1 MNNPA
6 IFFTAP
12 GRVEVLDRPVPEPAA
27 GEVLIRSRRS
37 LISTGTEL
45 TLLSGQARSD
55 SVWAGLSRYPQEVGY
70 SSVGEVVAAGHG
82 ADAAWVGRRVETHS
96 RHALWV
102 TCPVGELRPVPDGV
116 SDEEATFT
124 SLAEVAMN
132 GLRRVGLT
140 WGESVAVFGL
150 GILGHLAVRLCALAG
165 AGPVFGIEPS
175 AFRRG
180 LLPRGPF
187 FHALDGRSPDLDEEV
202 RRRNSGRA
210 LDVVVELTGNSEV
223 IPREPLLLR
232 DQGRLLLLS
241 SPRDA
246 TLFDF
251 HDLCNRRSLTIVGA
265 HGFSHPPAETPN
277 APWSGPRHGA
287 LFLERLG
294 AGLLSV
300 RELVSHRYPVARAV
314 DAYRLLVENR
324 DEVMGVV
331 FEWTGNA

>member
-1 MNNPA
+1 MSNPS

-12 GRVEVLDRPVPEPAA
+12 GQVEILDRPVPQPVA
-27 GEVLIRSRRS
+27 GEVLIRTRRS

-45 TLLSGQARSD
+45 TLLSGQARDS
-55 SVWAGLSRYPQEVGY
+55 SVWAGLSRYPQQIGY
-70 SSVGEVVAAGHG
+70 SNVGDVVEAGEG
-82 ADAAWVGRRVETHS
+82 VDPTWAGKRVETHT

-102 TCPVGELRPVPDGV
+102 TCPADKLRAVPGEV
-116 SDEEATFT
+116 SDEEATFS

-150 GILGHLAVRLCALAG
+150 GLLGQLAVRLCALAG

-175 AFRRG
+175 DFRRG
-180 LLPRGPF
+180 LMPQGPL
-187 FHALDGRSPDLDEEV
+187 FHALDGQGDLEATV
-202 RRRNSGRA
+202 RRLNAGRA
-210 LDVVVELTGNSEV
+210 LDVVVELTGNPQV
-223 IPREPLLLR
+223 IPQEPVLLR

-265 HGFSHPPAETPN
+265 HGFSHPPVETPN
-277 APWSGPRHGA
+277 TPWTGRRHGE
-287 LFLERLG
+287 LFLAHIA
-294 AGLLSV
+294 AGHLSV
-300 RELVSHRYPVARAV
+300 RELVSHRFPYDRAA
-314 DAYRLLVENR
+314 DAYGLLAER
-324 DEVMGVV
+324 REEVMGVV
-331 FEWTGNA
+331 FEWG

>member
-6 IFFTAP
+6 IVFTAP
-12 GRVEVLDRPVPEPAA
+12 GRVEVLDRPVPQPAA
-27 GEVLIRSRRS
+27 GEVLIRTRRS

-45 TLLSGQARSD
+45 TLLGGQTRQS
-55 SVWAGLSRYPQEVGY
+55 SVWAGLSRYPQQAGY
-70 SSVGEVVAAGHG
+70 SNVGEVAAVAAGV
-82 ADAAWVGRRVETHS
+82 DPAWVGRRVETHS

-102 TCPVGELRPVPDGV
+102 TCPLAELRAVPGEV
-116 SDEEATFT
+116 TDEEATFS

-150 GILGHLAVRLCALAG
+150 GILGQLAIRLCALAG

-175 AFRRG
+175 GFRRG
-180 LLPRGPF
+180 LMPQGPV
-187 FHALDGRSPDLDEEV
+187 FHPLDGRDGDLEGAV
-202 RRRNSGRA
+202 RQRNAGRA
-210 LDVVVELTGNSEV
+210 VDVVIELTGNPEV

-241 SPRDA
+241 SPQGA

-277 APWSGPRHGA
+277 DPWTGRRHGE
-287 LFLERLG
+287 LFLQRVG

-300 RELVSHRYPVARAV
+300 RELVSHRFPYERAA

-324 DEVMGVV
+324 SEAMGVV
-331 FEWTGNA
+331 FEWA

>member
-1 MNNPA
+1 MKNPS

-12 GRVEVLDRPVPEPAA
+12 ERVEILDRPVPEAAA
-27 GEVLIRSRRS
+27 GEVLIRTRRS

-45 TLLSGQARSD
+45 MLLLGRARES
-55 SVWAGLSRYPQEVGY
+55 SVWAGLSRYPQPVGY
-70 SSVGEVVAAGHG
+70 SNVGEVVAAA
-82 ADAAWVGRRVETHS
+82 ADVDPAWLGQRVETHS

-102 TCPVGELRPVPDGV
+102 TSPVDQLRAVPDGV
-116 SDEEATFT
+116 TDEEATFS

-150 GILGHLAVRLCALAG
+150 GILGQLSVRLCALAG
-165 AGPVFGIEPS
+165 AAPVFGIEPS
-175 AFRRG
+175 GFRRG
-180 LLPRGPF
+180 LMPRGPV
-187 FHALDGRSPDLDEEV
+187 FHALEGQSGDLENMV
-202 RRRNSGRA
+202 RRLNAGRGV
-210 LDVVVELTGNSEV
+210 DIVIELTGNPEV

-265 HGFSHPPAETPN
+265 HGSSHPPAETPG
-277 APWSGPRHGA
+277 APWTGRRHGEI
-287 LFLERLG
+287 FLNRVA
-294 AGLLSV
+294 AGLSV
-300 RELVSHRYPVARAV
+300 GELVSHRFPYQRAA
-314 DAYRLLVENR
+314 DAYRVLVEGR
-324 DEVMGVV
+324 DEAMGVV
-331 FEWTGNA
+331 FEWT

>member
-6 IFFTAP
+6 IVFTAP
-12 GRVEVLDRPVPEPAA
+12 GRVEVQDRQVPEPAA
-27 GEVLIRSRRS
+27 GEVLIRTRRS

-45 TLLSGQARSD
+45 ALLSGQAREN
-55 SVWAGLSRYPQEVGY
+55 SVWAGLSRYPQQAGY
-70 SSVGEVVAAGHG
+70 SNVGEVVAAAEGV
-82 ADAAWVGRRVETHS
+82 DLAWVGRRVETHS

-102 TCPVGELRPVPDGV
+102 TCPIAELRAVPGEV
-116 SDEEATFT
+116 TDEEATFS

-150 GILGHLAVRLCALAG
+150 GILGQLAVRLCALAG

-175 AFRRG
+175 EFRRG
-180 LLPRGPF
+180 LMPRGPV
-187 FHALDGRSPDLDEEV
+187 FHSLDGRSGDLEIAV
-202 RRRNSGRA
+202 RGFNAGRA
-210 LDVVVELTGNSEV
+210 LDVVIELTGKPEV
-223 IPREPLLLR
+223 IPLEPLLLR
-232 DQGRLLLLS
+232 DQGRLLVLS

-265 HGFSHPPAETPN
+265 HGASHPPTETPN
-277 APWSGPRHGA
+277 APWTGQRHGE
-287 LFLERLG
+287 LFLERVG

-300 RELVSHRYPVARAV
+300 RELVSHRFPFERAA
-314 DAYRLLVENR
+314 DAYRVLVENR
-324 DEVMGVV
+324 SEAMGVV
-331 FEWTGNA
+331 FEWS